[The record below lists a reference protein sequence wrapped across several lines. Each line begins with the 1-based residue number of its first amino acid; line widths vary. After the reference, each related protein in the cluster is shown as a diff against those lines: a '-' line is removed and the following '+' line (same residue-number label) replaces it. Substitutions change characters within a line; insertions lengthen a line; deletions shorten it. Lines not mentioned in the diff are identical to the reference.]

1 MAGSE
6 AFEDIG
12 ATMKKA
18 AAALR
23 DAGID
28 FALAGSLATWAR
40 GGPETSHDLD
50 FVVREEEAEKAIEAL
65 EQAGLRREE
74 PPEEW
79 LVKAWDE
86 NRVLVDVI
94 FGPSGLDARDALE
107 RAEVLNVL
115 SMELP
120 VMALEDVVVTK
131 LLSLTEH
138 SLDYSKPLEMARAL
152 REQIDW
158 EAVRRRTS
166 GSPFADA
173 YFVLLDRLGVVPE
186 APRSQP
192 RRRVQVEVSGTP
204 EPRAQR

>member
-1 MAGSE
+1 VG
-6 AFEDIG
+6 
-12 ATMKKA
+12 
-18 AAALR
+18 
-23 DAGID
+23 
-28 FALAGSLATWAR
+28 
-40 GGPETSHDLD
+40 
-50 FVVREEEAEKAIEAL
+50 
-65 EQAGLRREE
+65 
-74 PPEEW
+74 
-79 LVKAWDE
+79 AWDE

-186 APRSQP
+186 APGSQP

>member
-1 MAGSE
+1 M
-6 AFEDIG
+6 
-12 ATMKKA
+12 
-18 AAALR
+18 
-23 DAGID
+23 
-28 FALAGSLATWAR
+28 
-40 GGPETSHDLD
+40 
-50 FVVREEEAEKAIEAL
+50 VREEEAEKAIEAL

-138 SLDYSKPLEMARAL
+138 SPASST
-152 REQIDW
+152 
-158 EAVRRRTS
+158 TS
-166 GSPFADA
+166 
-173 YFVLLDRLGVVPE
+173 
-186 APRSQP
+186 
-192 RRRVQVEVSGTP
+192 
-204 EPRAQR
+204 